1 MDPVTFIELLITIAV
16 VTVQIR
22 AFLRTR
28 RGAHNLAGLFPN
40 SVPVAI
46 VRAGAAPGAVT
57 AEADKFARV
66 EPNGVISPS
75 FSAILD
81 STNRYLEKNAGAP
94 ADFQILKGIT
104 ERASDAAEHE
114 ATANATLPLYVGL
127 MGTFVGVIVG
137 LVTIAQE
144 PSSTI
149 GDSDLKRF
157 LGGVL
162 VAMVGSLCGLLL
174 TVAGRNICLQ
184 PARAQSDI
192 RKRAYYTLLESELLP
207 VVGQDASAELRTL
220 QGSLHRFNADF
231 KSNVGLFT
239 DAMQTAVGTMQQQRD
254 LLNTLNKTK
263 IAELIATNVDLLTRV
278 QNVAAVFGQF
288 VDATAE
294 LQKRV
299 ALSTDVAAKLNA
311 LLDRIQRFE
320 SSINA
325 LGDKLSVDQTA
336 AIRTVKLV
344 EDQLETLKRR
354 NQVITQYAD
363 VQDEELKL
371 YFAAQRQKLT
381 ELTNKASQ
389 QLDELA
395 AGISRSVA
403 EVFGAERTT
412 QLTVDVARLKDID
425 IHIRAVESEL
435 RSWRQSAPQ
444 QDVVRAVQQLAL
456 APRNGA
462 SSRNWVKRIGLRIFP
477 TRAGKAELAEPARIK
492 PSRGGNDDSR

>member
-1 MDPVTFIELLITIAV
+1 MDPVTLIELLITIAV
-16 VTVQIR
+16 VTIQMR

-28 RGAHNLAGLFPN
+28 RRARDLAGLFPN
-40 SVPVAI
+40 TVPVAT
-46 VRAGAAPGAVT
+46 VRAAAAPGAET
-57 AEADKFARV
+57 TEADKCARI
-66 EPNGVISPS
+66 ERNGVISPG
-75 FSAILD
+75 FGAILD

-94 ADFQILKGIT
+94 ADFHILQGIT
-104 ERASDAAEHE
+104 ERASDSADYEAA
-114 ATANATLPLYVGL
+114 ANATLPLYVGL
-127 MGTFVGVIVG
+127 MGTFIGVIVG
-137 LVTIAQE
+137 LVTIAHE

-174 TVAGRNICLQ
+174 TVAGRSVCLQ
-184 PARAQSDI
+184 PARAQNDI
-192 RKRAYYTLLESELLP
+192 RKQAYYTLLESELLP

-231 KSNVGLFT
+231 KSNLGLFT
-239 DAMQTAVGTMQQQRD
+239 DAMKTAVSTMQQQRD
-254 LLNTLNKTK
+254 LLNTLNKAK
-263 IAELIATNVDLLTRV
+263 ITELIATNVDLLTKV
-278 QNVAAVFGQF
+278 QSVATVFVQF

-311 LLDRIQRFE
+311 LLDRIQKFE
-320 SSINA
+320 LSINA

-336 AIRTVKLV
+336 AIRTIKLV

-363 VQDEELKL
+363 VQDEELKA

-395 AGISRSVA
+395 AGITHSVA
-403 EVFGAERTT
+403 EAFGAERTT
-412 QLTVDVARLKDID
+412 QLTADVSRLKDID
-425 IHIRAVESEL
+425 RHILGVESEL

-444 QDVVRAVQQLAL
+444 QEVVRAVQQLAM
-456 APRNGA
+456 ARRNGA
-462 SSRNWVKRIGLRIFP
+462 SSRNWLKRLVLRFTP
-477 TRAGKAELAEPARIK
+477 NRDKARA
-492 PSRGGNDDSR
+492 RGAGTD